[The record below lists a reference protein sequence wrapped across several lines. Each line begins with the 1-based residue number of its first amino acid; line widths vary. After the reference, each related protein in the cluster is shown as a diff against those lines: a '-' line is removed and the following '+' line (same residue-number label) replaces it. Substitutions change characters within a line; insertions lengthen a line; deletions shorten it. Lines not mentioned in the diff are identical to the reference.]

1 MRALFVTSEGPDPAL
16 VVAAWNSYNAKSA
29 RRVTFDVTGE
39 RRDASLIDAAKKH
52 SPDVIF
58 YMGGHA
64 GPGQP
69 SIDTLRELRA
79 YAKSIHLC
87 WDATDYP
94 WHRTL
99 REYKKKEC
107 FDLQVG
113 IDGPL
118 EAPVDMATI
127 SPISPLDYDTQPA
140 PERNIRCAFAG
151 QYGSG
156 SRREAALLDLEERG
170 NLCEIRQRT
179 SGPYAEY
186 ANYLRRCQMIFNVG
200 FTCAAQR
207 LHINAKVVEAGLA
220 GAAILEMTGGP
231 LDHWF
236 PIDSFFSYADI
247 DEAELVIRTMQS
259 DEISKRAAL
268 FSEIVRTKYSPK
280 KIYGEMLQRVGL

>member
-1 MRALFVTSEGPDPAL
+1 MRALFVTSEGQDPAM
-16 VVAAWNSYNAKSA
+16 VVAAWDSCNTEPA

-39 RRDASLIDAAKKH
+39 RRDVSLIRAAKK
-52 SPDVIF
+52 SNPDVIF

-69 SIDTLRELRA
+69 STDTLRKLRT

-94 WHRTL
+94 WHQPL
-99 REYKKKEC
+99 RDYKKNEC

-118 EAPVDMATI
+118 DAPVDMATI

-140 PERNIRCAFAG
+140 PERDIRCAFAG
-151 QYGSG
+151 QYGPG
-156 SRREAALLDLEERG
+156 SRRESALLELRERG

-179 SGPYAEY
+179 LGPYAEY
-186 ANYLRRCQMIFNVG
+186 ADYLRRCQMVFNVG

-220 GAAILEMTGGP
+220 GAAILEMAGGP
-231 LDHWF
+231 LGKWF
-236 PIDSFFSYADI
+236 PEDSFFTYADI
-247 DEAELVIRTMQS
+247 NGAESVIRTMPS
-259 DEISKRAAL
+259 DEISRRATR
-268 FSEIVRTKYSPK
+268 FSEIVRTKYSPQ
-280 KIYGEMLQRVGL
+280 KIYGEMLARVGL